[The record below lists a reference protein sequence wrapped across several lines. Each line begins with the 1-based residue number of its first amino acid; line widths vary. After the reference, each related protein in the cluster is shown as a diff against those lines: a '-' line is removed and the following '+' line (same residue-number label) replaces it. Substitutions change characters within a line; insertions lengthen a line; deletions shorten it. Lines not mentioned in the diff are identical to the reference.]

1 MEKSGDNYSKVEEK
15 KQIKR
20 DSLLS
25 AAYSLF
31 MKKGTYN
38 TSINDIVEEAG
49 VAKGTFYLYFNDK
62 YDIEEKV
69 IIEKTKL
76 LFNEAIINTTNKNI
90 NNFQDKL
97 INIFDYIIT
106 TLSNNKDLMEFIGK
120 YLYLGIYNDE
130 ENDNGIDIKKMLT
143 TGLKQ
148 YNSKIKKP
156 EAVLFMIVNL
166 VSSVCYD
173 SIMFDKP
180 AKLNDLKPVLFT
192 EIKKMIN

>member
-1 MEKSGDNYSKVEEK
+1 MGKKGDTYSKVEEK

-49 VAKGTFYLYFNDK
+49 IAKGTFYLYFNDK

-90 NNFQDKL
+90 NDFQDKL

-106 TLSNNKDLMEFIGK
+106 SLSNNRDLMEFIGK

-130 ENDNGIDIKKMLT
+130 ENDNGVDIHKMLS

-148 YNSKIKKP
+148 YNSKIKNP